1 MKHAQPITTILFS
14 FFFVVGA
21 AQAEGNCPDGMY
33 PIGGQGAQGCAPI
46 PGYVDESY
54 YEPRYQPRW
63 HTMHGAVAVDGAN
76 HQWGATS
83 NAKSQAEAVAAALR
97 TCSAGGKYQC
107 KIDNWHSNQCVALAW
122 PLSPGS
128 LIVTDN
134 GVSADLAAQKAMARC
149 ESGSE
154 EGCKL
159 EYSGCSRAA
168 LW

>member
-1 MKHAQPITTILFS
+1 MKHAPSILTLLFS
-14 FFFVVGA
+14 FLFAAGA
-21 AQAEGNCPDGMY
+21 AWAEGNCPDGMY

-46 PGYVDESY
+46 SSNGDEGY

-63 HTMHGAVAVDGAN
+63 HAMYGAIAIDGAN

-83 NAKSQAEAVAAALR
+83 NSKSQGGAEAGALE

-107 KIDNWHSNQCVALAW
+107 RIDSWYSNQCVALAW

-128 LIVTDN
+128 LIVTDY
-134 GVSADLAAQKAMARC
+134 GATADLATQKAMARC
-149 ESGSE
+149 ESGSK

-159 EYSGCSRAA
+159 EYSECSRAA